1 MTTRLELLRKKFA
14 NGAARLN
21 VERLIQRVFGKFHA
35 AEKIFSSRRVEETAE
50 IFYRLRYVLG
60 GIFFLLCVI
69 SEVHGSSISIYAH
82 IFGHR
87 ELDAVLLGHSR
98 PIRSDEWLVFTPFA
112 FAQYFTNFAL
122 ISDIVRAAPTNMFM
136 IYGQAVEHLAMIFRP
151 AQLGYMFLDQ
161 GSGLAFFW
169 VSRLVVLF
177 LISFE
182 FAQKILSAKR
192 SVSLLYAV
200 MVTFSPLAQW
210 WWAVNFIAEI
220 LAAGQGVVVC
230 WKMYFD
236 LQTSRKRFLAA
247 AGFLWCAG
255 IYILSMYPA
264 WQVPFGWTFL
274 LCMIAATV
282 ASDNVSQVLRRD
294 KIFWLV
300 GVIVMLAPICHV
312 LYISRDVIEVIRATE
327 YPGSRFVLGG
337 GFPMMIHMLYGVS
350 AVLPFHSIDPT
361 GITNDCEAAT
371 FFSAAPF
378 GLIIFALVTIRRRQF
393 DLLMTSLVVLSGV
406 IAFWEAIGF
415 PAWLAKI
422 SMMGMTTDNRAR
434 IVLDFAQMLILFR
447 GLSLIELNF
456 SRVEK
461 IFTAGAISIVG
472 AIFVYRFVP
481 DWLGAK
487 TFLALTAFNFAA
499 IYLFAGR
506 LTNLRVG
513 ILIVMMLLIGATINP
528 IAHGVDVI
536 YKLPVGQKISEI
548 VARDKSNWL
557 VEDDSI
563 VRNSLPIMFGAPTVN
578 CTNTYPVLDRWRKL
592 DPTGKDFKLYNRYAH
607 IEIIFDSGATNFD
620 IHLDKTILTLN
631 PADLPKLDV
640 RYILSPHGDLEK
652 FSTAAV
658 KINKLFAD
666 AGTFIYKV
674 N

>member
-1 MTTRLELLRKKFA
+1 MIQSKRLLKRAQK
-14 NGAARLN
+14 
-21 VERLIQRVFGKFHA
+21 KFHA
-35 AEKIFSSRRVEETAE
+35 AEEILSSRRVEETAE

-69 SEVHGSSISIYAH
+69 LEVHGSSISIYAH
-82 IFGHR
+82 IMGHR
-87 ELDAVLLGHSR
+87 ELDADLLGHFR
-98 PIRSDEWLVFTPFA
+98 PIRSDEWIVFTPFA
-112 FAQYFTNFAL
+112 FAQYFADFAL
-122 ISDIVRAAPTNMFM
+122 INDIVRAAPTNMFM

-177 LISFE
+177 LVSLE
-182 FAQKILSAKR
+182 FARKILSAKR

-210 WWAVNFIAEI
+210 WWSVNFIAEI

-236 LQTSRKRFLAA
+236 LQASRQRFLAA
-247 AGFLWCAG
+247 TGFLWCAG

-282 ASDNVSQVLRRD
+282 DSNGVLKILRRD
-294 KIFWLV
+294 KFFWLV

-312 LYISRDVIEVIRATE
+312 LYISRDVIEIIRATE
-327 YPGSRFVLGG
+327 YPGSRFILGG
-337 GFPMMIHMLYGVS
+337 GLNAWIHMLYGVS

-371 FFSAAPF
+371 FFSAAPL
-378 GLIIFALVTIRRRQF
+378 GLIIFALVTVKRRQF
-393 DLLMTSLVVLSGV
+393 DLLMTLLVVLSGV
-406 IAFWEAIGF
+406 FMFWEAIGF
-415 PAWLAKI
+415 PAWLCKI
-422 SMMGMTTDNRAR
+422 TMLGMSIEYRTR

-447 GLSLIELNF
+447 GLSLLELNF
-456 SRVEK
+456 SRSEK
-461 IFTAGAISIVG
+461 IFAAGAISIVG
-472 AIFVYRFVP
+472 AILAYQFIP

-487 TFLALTAFNFAA
+487 KILALTAFNFAA
-499 IYLFAGR
+499 IYLLAGR

-513 ILIVMMLLIGATINP
+513 ILIAMMLLIGATINP
-528 IAHGVDVI
+528 IACGVDVI

-548 VARDKSNWL
+548 VARDKSFWL
-557 VEDDSI
+557 VEDDGI
-563 VRNSLPIMFGAPTVN
+563 IRNDFPIMFGAPTINSVN
-578 CTNTYPVLDRWRKL
+578 IYPALDRWKKL
-592 DPTGKDFKLYNRYAH
+592 DPTGKYFKLYNRYAH
-607 IEIIFDSGATNFD
+607 IKIIFDSGATRFD
-620 IHLDKTILTLN
+620 IHLDTTTLLLN

-658 KINKLFAD
+658 KITKFYED
-666 AGTFIYKV
+666 AGSYIYRV